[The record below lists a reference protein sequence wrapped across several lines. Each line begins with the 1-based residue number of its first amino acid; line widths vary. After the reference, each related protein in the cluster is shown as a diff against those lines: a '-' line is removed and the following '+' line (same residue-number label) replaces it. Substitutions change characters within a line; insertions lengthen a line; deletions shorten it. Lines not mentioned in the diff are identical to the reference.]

1 MKKSVFTTNLDTAN
15 SWEIVNSFIQKKF
28 AKIVCVELKIVT
40 RDIQV
45 LVGSFFVMELVN
57 LALIADMI
65 MTGSTLNVSYKEE

>member
-1 MKKSVFTTNLDTAN
+1 MNQSINQQSISRTAYLP
-15 SWEIVNSFIQKKF
+15 
-28 AKIVCVELKIVT
+28 LKIVT

-45 LVGSFFVMELVN
+45 LVGSFFIMEVVN

>member
-1 MKKSVFTTNLDTAN
+1 MKKSVYSTNLVTAD

-28 AKIVCVELKIVT
+28 AKIVCVKLKIVT

-45 LVGSFFVMELVN
+45 LVGSFFIMELVN
-57 LALIADMI
+57 LALIADII